1 MHIIYI
7 YTYHHQRWISNKCR
21 LYKCS
26 NDYFEHRNDRCRK
39 IYFYTENKWKE
50 KERVGHGFCFI
61 LAQIQGCT
69 RSRERRLARSEIQP
83 PTTFT
88 SGRKRKKKGEGDRD
102 ESIRAWRE
110 TETVNYR
117 TGTRQSREPVGRTSS
132 RINRAKSIVRYTCW
146 KGWTVEQKKKEKKK
160 ETRAIKKPVS
170 GLKSNYSSCLHS
182 ADIVAKRSTATRS
195 GWSPENRRPFDDSVL
210 SLMTIWRVF
219 KTCLEYRRS
228 SFLPFSLFLT
238 FFFFLFFYYTTS
250 SGVDRKYSVQPGERL
265 SQACSFPNL
274 FHWEWFGFGVDT
286 KWRVEDAPYLGDKR
300 GVIWIC
306 PILERELWSSG
317 SLKPSARPCVHL
329 DSEWREISLFDLIH
343 DEFA

>member
-21 LYKCS
+21 LYKCF

-132 RINRAKSIVRYTCW
+132 RINRAKSIVRYICW
-146 KGWTVEQKKKEKKK
+146 KGWTVEQKKGKKK
-160 ETRAIKKPVS
+160 GDARDKKTGFRLEIKLFIVSPFRGHCGETINGNKIRLIARKSSPVRRFRFIS
-170 GLKSNYSSCLHS
+170 DDDLTRFQNLFRISPFFFPSFFFIFNFFLLSFFLLHY
-182 ADIVAKRSTATRS
+182 
-195 GWSPENRRPFDDSVL
+195 
-210 SLMTIWRVF
+210 VF
-219 KTCLEYRRS
+219 RRRS
-228 SFLPFSLFLT
+228 
-238 FFFFLFFYYTTS
+238 
-250 SGVDRKYSVQPGERL
+250 
-265 SQACSFPNL
+265 
-274 FHWEWFGFGVDT
+274 
-286 KWRVEDAPYLGDKR
+286 
-300 GVIWIC
+300 
-306 PILERELWSSG
+306 
-317 SLKPSARPCVHL
+317 
-329 DSEWREISLFDLIH
+329 
-343 DEFA
+343 